1 MESYRSAH
9 EIAARV
15 GKDEASTED
24 LRVAMIKY
32 RTLFD
37 ELAGDQVPGEIK
49 AVALGGLRPAEGE
62 AKC

>member
-1 MESYRSAH
+1 M
-9 EIAARV
+9 RV

-37 ELAGDQVPGEIK
+37 ELAEEQLPGEIK
-49 AVALGGLRPAEGE
+49 AVA
-62 AKC
+62 